1 MSGVPEPNATSGA
14 MADPGRRTLRIR
26 PLIEADLGQVTAIEE
41 ACFATPWSERT
52 FRNLLR
58 RRDAVLLSAVYEEAR
73 IAGYAAVWFV
83 GREAELG
90 DLAVAPSD
98 RRRGIGGELVD
109 AVLGEARTR
118 GVVRIFLEVREGNRS
133 AQGLYRSRG
142 FEIVGRRR
150 GYYAGPREDALVMRR
165 LLVR

>member
-1 MSGVPEPNATSGA
+1 

-26 PLIEADLGQVTAIEE
+26 PLLESDLEQVTAIEE
-41 ACFATPWSERT
+41 ACFTAPWSERT

-58 RRDAVLLSAVYEEAR
+58 RPDAFLLSAVYEAMYAVYEEER
-73 IAGYAAVWFV
+73 VAGYAAVWFV

-98 RRRGIGGELVD
+98 RRRGIGGELVA
-109 AVLGEARTR
+109 AVLEEARSR
-118 GVVRIFLEVREGNRS
+118 GVVRIFLQVREGNQS

-150 GYYAGPREDALVMRR
+150 GYYAGPKEDALIMRR

>member
-1 MSGVPEPNATSGA
+1 
-14 MADPGRRTLRIR
+14 MADPGRPTLRIR
-26 PLIEADLGQVTAIEE
+26 PLLESDLGQVTAIEE
-41 ACFATPWSERT
+41 ACFAAPWSERT

-58 RRDAVLLSAVYEEAR
+58 RPDAFLLSAVYEEER
-73 IAGYAAVWFV
+73 VAGYAAVWFV

-90 DLAVAPSD
+90 DLAVAPND
-98 RRRGIGGELVD
+98 RRRGIGGELVE
-109 AVLGEARTR
+109 AVLHEARSR
-118 GVVRIFLEVREGNRS
+118 GVVQIFLEVREGNQS

-150 GYYAGPREDALVMRR
+150 GYYAGPKEDALIMRR

>member
-1 MSGVPEPNATSGA
+1 
-14 MADPGRRTLRIR
+14 MADPARPLLRIR
-26 PLIEADLGQVTAIEE
+26 PLLESDLGQVAAIEE

-58 RRDAVLLSAVYEEAR
+58 RPNAVLLSAVCGEER
-73 IAGYAAVWFV
+73 VAGYAAVWFV

-90 DLAVAPSD
+90 DLAVDPND

-109 AVLGEARTR
+109 AVLKEARTR
-118 GVVRIFLEVREGNRS
+118 GVVRIFLEVREGNRG

-165 LLVR
+165 LLAG

>member
-1 MSGVPEPNATSGA
+1 
-14 MADPGRRTLRIR
+14 MADPGRPTLRVR
-26 PLIEADLGQVTAIEE
+26 PLLESDLGQVTAIEKVS
-41 ACFATPWSERT
+41 FATPWSERT

-58 RRDAVLLSAVYEEAR
+58 RPDAVLLSAVYEEDR
-73 IAGYAAVWFV
+73 VAGYAAMWLV

-90 DLAVAPSD
+90 DLAVAPTD

-109 AVLGEARTR
+109 AVLAEARIR

-142 FEIVGRRR
+142 FEIIGRRR
-150 GYYAGPREDALVMRR
+150 GYYAGPKEDALVMRR

>member
-1 MSGVPEPNATSGA
+1 MSGVQGPNDRSGA
-14 MADPGRRTLRIR
+14 VPNPARPALRVR
-26 PLIEADLGQVTAIEE
+26 PLEESDLGQVTAIEE

-58 RRDAVLLSAVYEEAR
+58 RPDALLLSAVDDEER
-73 IAGYAAVWFV
+73 VSGYAAAWFV

-90 DLAVAPSD
+90 DLAVAPQD

-109 AVLGEARTR
+109 AVLAEARSR
-118 GVVRIFLEVREGNRS
+118 GVVQIFLEVREGNRS

-142 FEIVGRRR
+142 FELVGRRR
-150 GYYAGPREDALVMRR
+150 GYYAGPTEDALIMRR

>member
-1 MSGVPEPNATSGA
+1 MS
-14 MADPGRRTLRIR
+14 DPGRSGVSDHGRPTLRIR
-26 PLIEADLGQVTAIEE
+26 PLLASDLGQVTAIEE

-58 RRDAVLLSAVYEEAR
+58 RPDAVLLSAVDDEER
-73 IAGYAAVWFV
+73 VAGYAAVWFV

-90 DLAVAPSD
+90 DLAVAPED
-98 RRRGIGGELVD
+98 RRLGIGGELVD
-109 AVLGEARTR
+109 AVLAEARTR
-118 GVVRIFLEVREGNRS
+118 GVVQILLQVREGNRS

-142 FEIVGRRR
+142 FEIVGRRH
-150 GYYAGPREDALVMRR
+150 GYYAGPTEDALIMRR

>member
-1 MSGVPEPNATSGA
+1 MSGVPEPNARPGA
-14 MADPGRRTLRIR
+14 VADPDRPRLRIR
-26 PLIEADLGQVTAIEE
+26 PLRESDLGQVTAIEE
-41 ACFATPWSERT
+41 VCFATPWSERT

-58 RRDAVLLSAVYEEAR
+58 RPDAVLLSAVYAEER

-90 DLAVAPSD
+90 DLAVNPDD

-109 AVLGEARTR
+109 AVLKEARVR

-133 AQGLYRSRG
+133 AQDLYRGRG

-150 GYYAGPREDALVMRR
+150 GYYAGPKEDALVMRR

>member
-1 MSGVPEPNATSGA
+1 
-14 MADPGRRTLRIR
+14 MADPDRPALRIR
-26 PLIEADLGQVTAIEE
+26 PLLESDLGQVTAIEE

-58 RRDAVLLSAVYEEAR
+58 RPDAVLLSAVDDEER
-73 IAGYAAVWFV
+73 VAGYAVVWFV

-90 DLAVAPSD
+90 DLAVAPEE
-98 RRRGIGGELVD
+98 RRRGIGGELVE
-109 AVLGEARTR
+109 AVLEEARNR
-118 GVVRIFLEVREGNRS
+118 GVVQIFLEVREGNQS

-150 GYYAGPREDALVMRR
+150 GYYEGPAEDALIMRR

>member
-1 MSGVPEPNATSGA
+1 MSGVPEPNARSGA
-14 MADPGRRTLRIR
+14 VADPARRTLRIR

-58 RRDAVLLSAVYEEAR
+58 RRDAVLLSAVCEEER

-90 DLAVAPSD
+90 DLAVAPND

-150 GYYAGPREDALVMRR
+150 GYYAGPKEDALVMRR

>member
-1 MSGVPEPNATSGA
+1 
-14 MADPGRRTLRIR
+14 MADPGRPTLRIR
-26 PLIEADLGQVTAIEE
+26 PLLESDLGQVTAIEE
-41 ACFATPWSERT
+41 ACFAAPWSERT

-58 RRDAVLLSAVYEEAR
+58 RPDAFLLSAVYEAVYEEER
-73 IAGYAAVWFV
+73 VAGYAAVWFA

-90 DLAVAPSD
+90 DLAVAPND
-98 RRRGIGGELVD
+98 RRRGIGGELVE
-109 AVLGEARTR
+109 AVLHEARSR
-118 GVVRIFLEVREGNRS
+118 GVVQIFLEVREGNQS

-150 GYYAGPREDALVMRR
+150 GYYAGPKEDALIMRR

>member
-1 MSGVPEPNATSGA
+1 MSGVPEPNARLDA
-14 MADPGRRTLRIR
+14 VADPGSRTLRIR
-26 PLIEADLGQVTAIEE
+26 PLLESDLGQVTEIEK

-58 RRDAVLLSAVYEEAR
+58 RPDAVLLSAVYEER
-73 IAGYAAVWFV
+73 RVAGYAAMWVV

-90 DLAVAPSD
+90 DLAVAPND
-98 RRRGIGGELVD
+98 RRRGIGGELVE
-109 AVLGEARTR
+109 AVLAEARTR

-133 AQGLYRSRG
+133 AQGLYLSRG

-150 GYYAGPREDALVMRR
+150 GYYAGPKEDALVMRR

>member
-1 MSGVPEPNATSGA
+1 
-14 MADPGRRTLRIR
+14 MADPGRPTLRIR
-26 PLIEADLGQVTAIEE
+26 PLLESDLEQVTAIEE
-41 ACFATPWSERT
+41 ACFAAPWSERT

-58 RRDAVLLSAVYEEAR
+58 RPDAFLLSAVYEAVNEEER
-73 IAGYAAVWFV
+73 VAGYAAVWFV

-90 DLAVAPSD
+90 DLAVAPND
-98 RRRGIGGELVD
+98 RRRGIGGELVK
-109 AVLGEARTR
+109 AVLDEARSR
-118 GVVRIFLEVREGNRS
+118 GVVQIFLQVREGNQS

-150 GYYAGPREDALVMRR
+150 GYYAGPKEGALIMRR

>member
-1 MSGVPEPNATSGA
+1 MSGVPEPNARSVA
-14 MADPGRRTLRIR
+14 VADPGRQTVRIR
-26 PLIEADLGQVTAIEE
+26 PLLESDLVQVTAIEQ

-58 RRDAVLLSAVYEEAR
+58 RRDAVLLSAVCEEER

-90 DLAVAPSD
+90 DLAVAPND

-109 AVLGEARTR
+109 AVLEEARIR
-118 GVVRIFLEVREGNRS
+118 GVVRIFLEVREGNQS

-150 GYYAGPREDALVMRR
+150 GYYAGPKEDALVMRR

>member
-1 MSGVPEPNATSGA
+1 

-26 PLIEADLGQVTAIEE
+26 PLLESDLAQVTAIEE
-41 ACFATPWSERT
+41 ACFTAPWSERT

-58 RRDAVLLSAVYEEAR
+58 RPDAFLLSAVYEEER
-73 IAGYAAVWFV
+73 VAGYAAVWFV

-98 RRRGIGGELVD
+98 RRRGIGGELVA
-109 AVLGEARTR
+109 AVLEEARSR
-118 GVVRIFLEVREGNRS
+118 GVVQIFLQVREGNQS

-150 GYYAGPREDALVMRR
+150 GYYAGPKEDALIMRR

>member
-1 MSGVPEPNATSGA
+1 
-14 MADPGRRTLRIR
+14 MADPDRPALRIR
-26 PLIEADLGQVTAIEE
+26 PLLESDLGQVTAIEE

-58 RRDAVLLSAVYEEAR
+58 RPDAVLFSAVDEGER
-73 IAGYAAVWFV
+73 VAGYAAVWFV

-90 DLAVAPSD
+90 DLAVAPGD
-98 RRRGIGGELVD
+98 RRRGIGGELVE
-109 AVLGEARTR
+109 AVLGEARRR
-118 GVVRIFLEVREGNRS
+118 GVVQIFLEVREGNQS

-150 GYYAGPREDALVMRR
+150 GYYAGPAEDALIMRR

>member
-1 MSGVPEPNATSGA
+1 

-26 PLIEADLGQVTAIEE
+26 PLVESDLGQVTAIEE

-58 RRDAVLLSAVYEEAR
+58 RPDAVLLSAVYEERR
-73 IAGYAAVWFV
+73 IAGYAAAWFV

-90 DLAVAPSD
+90 DLAVAPND
-98 RRRGIGGELVD
+98 RRCGIGGELVD
-109 AVLGEARTR
+109 AVLEVARTR
-118 GVVRIFLEVREGNRS
+118 GVIRMFLEVREGNRS

-150 GYYAGPREDALVMRR
+150 GYYADPKEDALVMRR